1 MYMKTQELRNK
12 GLEELEKELLSLRR
26 IQFGLRL
33 QHKTQQILNTS
44 QISNVRR
51 DIARIKTILSE
62 RLG

>member
-1 MYMKTQELRNK
+1 MKTQELRNK

-62 RLG
+62 RLS

>member
-1 MYMKTQELRNK
+1 MKIQELRNK

-26 IQFGLRL
+26 VQFGLRL
-33 QHKTQQILNTS
+33 QHKTQQVLNTS
-44 QISNVRR
+44 QICNVRR

>member
-1 MYMKTQELRNK
+1 MKTQELRNK